1 MPTDRCAASQL
12 EIVAAFAVCVRP
24 QKVSYVS
31 KLPTSLLVVV
41 HAWLIATR
49 KTALQAWI
57 IRSILEAPL
66 PHHIMSFIS
75 ELSFVYTTSADAE
88 NQELSFE

>member
-12 EIVAAFAVCVRP
+12 AIVAAFAVCVRP

-66 PHHIMSFIS
+66 PHWIINSLFETI
-75 ELSFVYTTSADAE
+75 FVYTTSAAAE
-88 NQELSFE
+88 NQDLF